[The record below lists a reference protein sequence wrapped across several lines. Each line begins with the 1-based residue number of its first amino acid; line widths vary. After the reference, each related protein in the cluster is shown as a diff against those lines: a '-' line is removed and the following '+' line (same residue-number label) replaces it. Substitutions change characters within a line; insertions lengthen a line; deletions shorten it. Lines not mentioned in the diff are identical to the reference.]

1 VQPSL
6 AISVRTAAPAN
17 QAEKE
22 AQRSAEV
29 WRELFNAEAVATRVI
44 VLDSSDASGDLAPR
58 QIWVPDSKTHVA
70 LEIMRKV

>member
-1 VQPSL
+1 MWSPLFEVKNRY
-6 AISVRTAAPAN
+6 I
-17 QAEKE
+17 
-22 AQRSAEV
+22 AEV

-44 VLDSSDASGDLAPR
+44 VLDDGVNTGDFAPR

>member
-1 VQPSL
+1 MWSPLFEVQNRYI
-6 AISVRTAAPAN
+6 AD
-17 QAEKE
+17 
-22 AQRSAEV
+22 V

-44 VLDSSDASGDLAPR
+44 VLGDPALAGDMTPR

>member
-1 VQPSL
+1 MWSPLFEVKNRYI
-6 AISVRTAAPAN
+6 AD
-17 QAEKE
+17 
-22 AQRSAEV
+22 V